1 MRLNYFFLNKKQ
13 KIMNSRR
20 RSGEGGEG
28 AFSLSDFGI
37 PDPFLVNLTLQQKSK
52 LIQLGI
58 PVDSITLEIPT
69 NPYYIEDSK
78 GHSEVRDLV
87 TITQYPFTSWRQAIV
102 RRKRMDDFP
111 KFVKTVL
118 TSLKNGEK
126 IKSIQRKKDQ
136 LTFNMT
142 GIKFPQIIQMAEK
155 VQANK
160 TRKVEI
166 QKQLQKLR
174 QKMKKLQQQTV
185 VSQDQSRV
193 HQQQLRGLQQ
203 LRQRFE
209 RQLQQFDEEY
219 QWLNDNL
226 PLSVRRK
233 IQEQER
239 VQKQETQI
247 ARAFQQFQ
255 AQQDAILNQQDTKR
269 THGVRLAQ
277 QQFLAKILQDQQ
289 QAQQAQQDQVVSLA
303 RKHGSFP
310 VFDQDQ
316 IAQAFQQHMKPY
328 EDMMNTW

>member
-1 MRLNYFFLNKKQ
+1 MYRPNPYL
-13 KIMNSRR
+13 
-20 RSGEGGEG
+20 
-28 AFSLSDFGI
+28 A
-37 PDPFLVNLTLQQKSK
+37 NLTQQQKLK
-52 LIQLGI
+52 LIQLGL
-58 PVDSITLEIPT
+58 PVDNITLEIPT
-69 NPYYIEDSK
+69 DPYYIEDET
-78 GHSEVRDLV
+78 GYSEVRDLQS
-87 TITQYPFTSWRQAIV
+87 IAPPHNYTSLYRRPIV
-102 RRKRMDDFP
+102 KGKRMDDFP
-111 KFVKTVL
+111 EFVKTVL

-126 IKSIQRKKDQ
+126 IKSIQRKKDK

-142 GIKFPQIIQMAEK
+142 GIKFPQIVQMAEK

-166 QKQLQKLR
+166 QKQYKQLL

-185 VSQDQSRV
+185 ASQDQSRV

-219 QWLNDNL
+219 RWLNDNL

-233 IQEQER
+233 IQKQEQEA
-239 VQKQETQI
+239 QI

-255 AQQDAILNQQDTKR
+255 AQQDPAFQQYLDQLDVKR
-269 THGVRLAQ
+269 THTIKQAQ

-289 QAQQAQQDQVVSLA
+289 YSQQDQAVSLA

-310 VFDQDQ
+310 VFDEDQ
-316 IAQAFQQHMKPY
+316 IAQAFQQHMKPIENMIRDNSPSYY
-328 EDMMNTW
+328 EDRS

>member
-1 MRLNYFFLNKKQ
+1 MYRPNPYL
-13 KIMNSRR
+13 
-20 RSGEGGEG
+20 
-28 AFSLSDFGI
+28 A
-37 PDPFLVNLTLQQKSK
+37 NLTQQQKLK
-52 LIQLGI
+52 LIQLGL
-58 PVDSITLEIPT
+58 PVDNITLEIPT
-69 NPYYIEDSK
+69 DPYYIEDET
-78 GHSEVRDLV
+78 GYSEVRDLQS
-87 TITQYPFTSWRQAIV
+87 IAPPHNYTSLYRRPIV
-102 RRKRMDDFP
+102 KGKRMDDFP

-126 IKSIQRKKDQ
+126 IKSIQRKKDK
-136 LTFNMT
+136 LTFNVT
-142 GIKFPQIIQMAEK
+142 GIKFPQIVQMAEK

-166 QKQLQKLR
+166 QKQYKQLL

-185 VSQDQSRV
+185 ASQDQSRV

-219 QWLNDNL
+219 RWLNDNL

-233 IQEQER
+233 IQKQEQEA
-239 VQKQETQI
+239 QI

-255 AQQDAILNQQDTKR
+255 AQQDVKR

-289 QAQQAQQDQVVSLA
+289 YSQQDQAVSLA

-310 VFDQDQ
+310 VFDEDQ
-316 IAQAFQQHMKPY
+316 IAQAFQQHMKPIENMIRDNSSSYY
-328 EDMMNTW
+328 EDRS